1 LQLKIL
7 SILPKS
13 FYQRQDV
20 VLIAKELLG
29 KYVFSYFDGMLTG
42 GIITETEAYAGVTD
56 KASHAFGGR
65 RTQRTEIM
73 FREGGTAYVYLCY
86 GVHSLFNIVTHQKN
100 VPHAILIRG
109 IYPTDG
115 LDIMLSRTGKASIGK
130 DFCVGPG
137 KVSKALGIHYS
148 HSGMDLDGELIWLE
162 DKNLLVKTAEI
173 YSGKRIGIDYARE
186 DALLPYRF
194 IYTKYQKIK

>member
-7 SILPKS
+7 SVLPKS
-13 FYQRQDV
+13 FYQRPDV

-29 KYVFSYFDGMLTG
+29 KHLFTCFEGELTG

-73 FREGGTAYVYLCY
+73 YREGGTAYVYLCY
-86 GVHSLFNIVTHQKN
+86 GVHSLFNIVTNQKDI
-100 VPHAILIRG
+100 PHAVLIRS

-115 LDIMLSRTGKASIGK
+115 LQTMLSRSGKTNVSK
-130 DFCVGPG
+130 DFCIGPG
-137 KVSKALGIHYS
+137 KVSKVLGIHYP
-148 HSGMDLDGELIWLE
+148 HSGWNLNSEQIWLD
-162 DKNLLVKTAEI
+162 DKSISVKTDEI
-173 YSGKRIGIDYARE
+173 SSGKRIGVDYAGN

-194 IYTKYQKIK
+194 IFTKYQN

>member
-7 SILPKS
+7 SVLPKS
-13 FYQRQDV
+13 FYQRSDV

-29 KYVFSYFDGMLTG
+29 KHLFTCFDGKLTG

-56 KASHAFGGR
+56 KASHAYGGR
-65 RTQRTEIM
+65 RTHRTEIM

-86 GVHSLFNIVTHQKN
+86 GVHSLFNIVTHRKN
-100 VPHAILIRG
+100 VPHAVLIRG

-115 LDIMLSRTGKASIGK
+115 LQTMLSRSGKTYISK
-130 DFCVGPG
+130 DFSIGPG

-148 HSGMDLDGELIWLE
+148 HSGWDLCSKQIWLE
-162 DKNLLVKTAEI
+162 DKGVIVNADDISLD
-173 YSGKRIGIDYARE
+173 KRIGVDYAGE

-194 IYTKYQKIK
+194 IFNKYQK